1 MLRCSFAALSRST
14 LVAAIAKA
22 ARTINRC
29 LRGHREKKRSALARV
44 STVGARGS
52 KRADFL
58 KTSTSSCSLY
68 DGTKYA
74 WLQYKI
80 PQIQAPGT
88 TFSNCGDEVGMERD
102 HRNWCRFAT
111 LTPESTKGPIS
122 ALPNFGSKEKSGARA
137 ELRDIVKEKLGGRG
151 GSSCRFDCLNS
162 FFRGHCNTGGELS
175 KPRTTSVGQYYEY

>member
-1 MLRCSFAALSRST
+1 MSSAALSRST
-14 LVAAIAKA
+14 LLVAAIAKA

-29 LRGHREKKRSALARV
+29 LRGHRDKKRSALARV

-68 DGTKYA
+68 DGKKYA
-74 WLQYKI
+74 RLQYKI

-88 TFSNCGDEVGMERD
+88 TFSIFGDEVGMEGD
-102 HRNWCRFAT
+102 HGNCCRFAT
-111 LTPESTKGPIS
+111 LTPECVEEHIS
-122 ALPNFGSKEKSGARA
+122 ALPKFGSKEKSGARA
-137 ELRDIVKEKLGGRG
+137 ELRNIPKEKLGGRG
-151 GSSCRFDCLNS
+151 GSSCRFDLKK

-175 KPRTTSVGQYYEY
+175 KPSTTSVGQ